1 MPAERSYVPHMTTPL
16 MTAEELLYT
25 NVPNKRTE
33 LVRGRLIV
41 HEPPGGRHGN
51 VTAMLGGRLGQHI
64 DLTGAGALFVG
75 DTGFTLS
82 RNPDTVRG
90 PDIAFVRT
98 ERLPVPIPSTFLEFA
113 PDLVVEVLSPNDRPG
128 EMLAKIGD
136 WLEAGARLV
145 WVIDPERRSARVY
158 RPDGSEHL
166 LNETD
171 QLDGEDVL
179 PGFNCE
185 LRSILPL

>member
-1 MPAERSYVPHMTTPL
+1 MPAEDAYVPRMPQL

-51 VTAMLGGRLGQHI
+51 ITAMLGARLWQHV
-64 DLTGAGALFVG
+64 DLTAAGALFVG

-90 PDIAFVRT
+90 PDIAFVHR
-98 ERLPVPIPSTFLEFA
+98 ERVPDPIPSTFLEFA
-113 PDLVVEVLSPNDRPG
+113 PDLVVEILSPTDRPG
-128 EMLAKIGD
+128 EVLAKVGE
-136 WLEAGARLV
+136 WLDAGARLV
-145 WVIDPERRSARVY
+145 WVIDPERRLARIY
-158 RPDGSEHL
+158 RADGTEQVLEETGRL
-166 LNETD
+166 L
-171 QLDGEDVL
+171 GEDIL
-179 PGFNCE
+179 PGFSCP
-185 LRSILPL
+185 LASILSK

>member
-1 MPAERSYVPHMTTPL
+1 MPAEHTYVPDMTPAL

-51 VTAMLGGRLGQHI
+51 ITAILGVRLGQHI
-64 DLTGAGALFVG
+64 DLTNAGALFVG

-82 RNPDTVRG
+82 RHPDTVRG
-90 PDIAFVRT
+90 PDIAFVRK
-98 ERLPVPIPSTFLEFA
+98 ERVPVPIPATFLEFA

-128 EMLAKIGD
+128 EVLAKVGD
-136 WLEAGARLV
+136 WLDAGARLA
-145 WVIDPERRSARVY
+145 WAIDPERRVARVY
-158 RPDGSEHL
+158 RADGTEQIL
-166 LNETD
+166 KETD
-171 QLDGEDVL
+171 QLIGEDVL
-179 PGFNCE
+179 PGFSCA
-185 LRSILPL
+185 LASLLG